1 MNCPEC
7 GEERLPFAV
16 PPELREH
23 LPSEPASVLI
33 CPHCLSLDPLDDP
46 ATELTDFTRISDELP
61 DDNEAAAAMVLATA
75 LLSSLALHR
84 QRIDALFDRVERAGT
99 DPLLV
104 LDRLADDPELEPNFH
119 IESRRRQLLQ
129 LRDR

>member
-1 MNCPEC
+1 MMCSEC

-16 PPELREH
+16 PSELREH
-23 LPSEPASVLI
+23 VPGEPASVLL
-33 CPHCLSLDPLDDP
+33 CPHCLQLDPVKELE
-46 ATELTDFTRISDELP
+46 TELTDFTVISDALP
-61 DDNEAAAAMVLATA
+61 EERDAAAAMALATA

-84 QRIDALFDRVERAGT
+84 QGIDALLDRVEAAGV

-104 LDRLADDPELEPNFH
+104 LDRLAADPELEPNFD

-129 LRDR
+129 LRE